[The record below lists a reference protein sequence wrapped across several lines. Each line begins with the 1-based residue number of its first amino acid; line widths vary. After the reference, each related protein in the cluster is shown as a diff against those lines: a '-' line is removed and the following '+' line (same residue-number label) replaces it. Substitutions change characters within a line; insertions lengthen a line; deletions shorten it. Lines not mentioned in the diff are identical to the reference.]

1 MKLFVH
7 MLKLQC
13 RCLFQSEESFLKGNF
28 QEQMEGT
35 ENIVSSS
42 RSYHGSKDYFNSPGC
57 HWVEFFP
64 LKDLRI
70 VCLCQI
76 KQMREMAQQSLAH
89 ILQTLS
95 WFSYYVLCHD
105 LTSQIHAQTSS
116 YTVQMELSMF
126 PVKRLL
132 FSDFSD
138 LM

>member
-7 MLKLQC
+7 MLKSQC
-13 RCLFQSEESFLKGNF
+13 RCLFQSEGGFLRGNF
-28 QEQMEGT
+28 QEQMEAT

-42 RSYHGSKDYFNSPGC
+42 RSYHGSKDYFISPGC
-57 HWVEFFP
+57 HWVDFFP

-76 KQMREMAQQSLAH
+76 IQMREMARQSLAH

-95 WFSYYVLCHD
+95 QFSCCVLCHD

-116 YTVQMELSMF
+116 YTVQMELSTF
-126 PVKRLL
+126 PIKRLL
-132 FSDFSD
+132 FF
-138 LM
+138 